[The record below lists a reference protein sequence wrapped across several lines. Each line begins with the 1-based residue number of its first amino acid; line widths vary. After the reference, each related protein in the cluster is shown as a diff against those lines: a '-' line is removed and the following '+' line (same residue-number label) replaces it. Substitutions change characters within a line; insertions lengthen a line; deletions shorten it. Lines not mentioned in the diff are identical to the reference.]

1 MAKLA
6 CVGYS
11 VTIFY
16 KLPLIL
22 ILGFTVGESS
32 QLAIPL
38 PSYSA
43 IYNENGIYAKYTMD
57 GYYFPDKLEVFDK
70 IPIKIKVY
78 VSMGPFKSYIT
89 QDGSGRRITKKND
102 NK

>member
-1 MAKLA
+1 M
-6 CVGYS
+6 
-11 VTIFY
+11 FY
-16 KLPLIL
+16 KPPSIL
-22 ILGFTVGESS
+22 ILGFTVGDSS

-70 IPIKIKVY
+70 IPIKIRVY

-89 QDGSGRRITKKND
+89 QDAGGRRITKKND
-102 NK
+102 NNK